1 MDKWN
6 TEHHGAFRPPKGH
19 GVTHCWRSAVGV
31 GLLALVSATAG
42 AQTAPAIS
50 DVSITSSPDS
60 GDTYELGEVI
70 WVSVT
75 FDRAVD
81 VTGRPQLALTIGTS
95 TRQMNSLPAGR
106 STIFFSYEVQS
117 SDADANGVGIGASA
131 LTLNGGTIRERGG
144 ATNAMLGLGV
154 HAIANATNHKVDGSR
169 QIAPSVNRVNLART
183 GPFTLAQDILVTVR
197 FNRPVDVTGTPQL
210 ALTIGSATRQADY
223 SPGDSGSRTLWFTYT
238 VQSSDRDDDGIS
250 IGASALTL
258 NGGTI
263 RIRGGS
269 ANAALGLGTHAISNS
284 ANHRV
289 DGGQEVDEEED
300 DDDVPADNRAP
311 EQARELPDLALD
323 VGETKTVALAPAF
336 RDPELDP
343 LRFAASSDSDAASV
357 RVVSD
362 AAEIRGVRPGEA
374 TVSVTATDPGG
385 RSATA
390 TFKVLVGALLS
401 LSGDAAAPEGGVVV
415 LTATLNRALD
425 ETIDLSWRIA
435 PDGDPATPD
444 ADADDYGIPQSRSVT
459 IPAGQTNATIEIAI
473 ADDDDIEPAREYF
486 EVHLDPQ
493 HPNIGVSRS
502 AIAAIQEGVCDR
514 TPAVREALARDWRAC
529 HWPKPPD
536 LARIPTLNLNDRG
549 IDSMRPKD
557 LLGLVGLQR
566 LDLRGNGLS
575 TLPASLFAGLRRLRE
590 VSVSGNPGA
599 PFALAVEL
607 VRTDAEAW
615 APGPA
620 AIAARI
626 AVGAPF
632 PLAAA
637 LTALPHRTGLP
648 TSVTVAA
655 GETAGTE
662 FAAAQVG
669 GAPLTLRTRA
679 APLPTALCS
688 KARCFD
694 GFETVPSSAL
704 TLFHRPP
711 QALAP
716 PTPDPVAGGDALR
729 LPLASLIAPGDAP
742 DGLRWQASSS
752 DGSVAAVRV
761 VRTNLLVK
769 PVPASE
775 GTVEITLTATDA
787 FGLSATTRFM
797 VQVEFN
803 WPSGP
808 ARGWRATLHDT
819 AEDSS
824 TTAQ

>member
-1 MDKWN
+1 M
-6 TEHHGAFRPPKGH
+6 
-19 GVTHCWRSAVGV
+19 THCRHWRSAVGA
-31 GLLALVSATAG
+31 GLIALVSATAG

-70 WVSVT
+70 WASVT
-75 FDRAVD
+75 FDQAVD
-81 VTGRPQLALTIGTS
+81 VTGRPQLALTVGTA
-95 TRQMNSLPAGR
+95 TRQMNSLPAGGR
-106 STIFFSYEVQS
+106 TIFFSYEVQS

-144 ATNAMLGLGV
+144 ATNATLGLGV
-154 HAIANATNHKVDGSR
+154 HAIANAANHKVNGGR
-169 QIAPSVNRVNLART
+169 ETAPSVNRVNLVRT
-183 GPFTLAQDILVTVR
+183 GPFKLAQDILVTVR
-197 FNRPVDVTGTPQL
+197 FNRPVDVTGRPQL

-284 ANHRV
+284 ANHKV
-289 DGGQEVDEEED
+289 DGGREAENEDDED
-300 DDDVPADNRAP
+300 DDDAPPDNGAP
-311 EQARELPDLALD
+311 EQTRELPDLELD
-323 VGETKTVALAPAF
+323 VGETTTVALARVF

-343 LRFAASSDSDAASV
+343 LLFAASSDGDAASV
-357 RVVSD
+357 RVVSNT
-362 AAEIRGVRPGEA
+362 AEIRGVRPGEA
-374 TVSVTATDPGG
+374 TIVVTATDPGG
-385 RSATA
+385 RSASA

-401 LSGDAAAPEGGVVV
+401 LSGDAAAPEGGALV
-415 LTATLNRALD
+415 LTATLNRALA
-425 ETIDLSWRIA
+425 EALDLSWRIA
-435 PDGDPATPD
+435 PDSDPSTPD
-444 ADADDYGIPQSRSVT
+444 ADEYGARQSGSATV
-459 IPAGQTNATIEIAI
+459 PAGQTSATIEVAI

-486 EVHLDPQ
+486 EVRLDDPQ
-493 HPNIGVSRS
+493 HPNVGVSRS
-502 AIAAIQEGVCDR
+502 AILVAIQEGVCDR
-514 TPAVREALARDWRAC
+514 TPAVRDALARNWRAC

-536 LARIPTLNLNDRG
+536 LAGILSLNLNDRG
-549 IDSMRPKD
+549 IDSLRPKD

-566 LDLRGNGLS
+566 LDLRGNALA
-575 TLPASLFAGLRRLRE
+575 TLPANLFAGLEHLRA
-590 VSVSGNPGA
+590 VSVEDNPGA

-607 VRTDAEAW
+607 VRTDAEPW
-615 APGPA
+615 ARGPA
-620 AIAARI
+620 TVSARVT
-626 AVGAPF
+626 VGAPF

-637 LTALPHRTGLP
+637 LTASPGRTGLP
-648 TSVTVAA
+648 TTVAVA
-655 GETAGTE
+655 TGETTGTE
-662 FAAAQVG
+662 FAAAQVR
-669 GAPLTLRTRA
+669 GAPLTLRTHA
-679 APLPTALCS
+679 ASMPTVLC
-688 KARCFD
+688 RGEPCFS

-761 VRTNLLVK
+761 VGTNLLVE

-787 FGLSATTRFM
+787 FGLSATMRFM

-808 ARGWRATLHDT
+808 VRGWRATLHDT
-819 AEDSS
+819 EDSS